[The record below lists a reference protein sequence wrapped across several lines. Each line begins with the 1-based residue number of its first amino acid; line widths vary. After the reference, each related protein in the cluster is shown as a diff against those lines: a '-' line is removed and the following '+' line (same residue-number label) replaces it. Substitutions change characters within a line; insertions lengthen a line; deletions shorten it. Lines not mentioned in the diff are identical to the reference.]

1 MVTPTEAAGGRPQR
15 LFPPP
20 NALQRGEDTAEPR
33 LPYRVGRSAC
43 PHGPRKTRPGPE
55 AGRWPAV
62 PPRPG
67 NGWHW
72 GRVCGRIHCG
82 ESFPD
87 PKEACPETVELF
99 LYKGGGN
106 NSFYGLFFPLRELPS
121 YNLWFAQR
129 QHLQP
134 SSPVPY
140 CFLLVVP

>member
-1 MVTPTEAAGGRPQR
+1 MSARPPQDAPWAGGRQMASRPSSARQW
-15 LFPPP
+15 L
-20 NALQRGEDTAEPR
+20 AA
-33 LPYRVGRSAC
+33 RV
-43 PHGPRKTRPGPE
+43 
-55 AGRWPAV
+55 W
-62 PPRPG
+62 
-67 NGWHW
+67 
-72 GRVCGRIHCG
+72 GRIHCG

-99 LYKGGGN
+99 LYKGDGN